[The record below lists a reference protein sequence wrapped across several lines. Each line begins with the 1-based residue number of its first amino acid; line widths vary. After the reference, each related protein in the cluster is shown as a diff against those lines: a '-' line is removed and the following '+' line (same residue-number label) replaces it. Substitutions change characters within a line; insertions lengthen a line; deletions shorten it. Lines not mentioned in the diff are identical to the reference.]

1 MPYFV
6 PLRLAAVVA
15 IVAVLGYTVFAVY
28 QHGRAVER
36 AHWEQQVARD
46 LAAATLKVQQRT
58 AEVELLRAQQ
68 IAARQAA
75 EKKYADMQADID
87 RKSAELVRLGKR
99 LRDPGAR
106 AACGSSVPSAGGG
119 AVVSDDAAAGAEL
132 SERATQF
139 LLSMTERCDRAA
151 AYAAAAHLWAQSL
164 AHGK

>member
-1 MPYFV
+1 MPTV
-6 PLRLAAVVA
+6 SHLKLAAVVA
-15 IVAVLGYTVFAVY
+15 IIAVLGYTVFAAY

-36 AHWEQQVARD
+36 AHWEQQTARD

-58 AEVELLRAQQ
+58 AEVEALRAQQ

-75 EKKYADMQADID
+75 EKTYANMQADID

-106 AACGSSVPSAGGG
+106 AGCGSSVPSAGGG
-119 AVVSDDAAAGAEL
+119 AVVSDDATAGAEL
-132 SERATQF
+132 SERATRF

-151 AYAAAAHLWAQSL
+151 AYATAAHLWAQSL

>member
-1 MPYFV
+1 MPTV
-6 PLRLAAVVA
+6 SHLKLAAVVA
-15 IVAVLGYTVFAVY
+15 IIAVLGYTVFAAY

-36 AHWEQQVARD
+36 AHWEQQTARD

-58 AEVELLRAQQ
+58 AEVEALRAQQ

-75 EKKYADMQADID
+75 EKTYANMQADID

-99 LRDPGAR
+99 LRDPGSR
-106 AACGSSVPSAGGG
+106 AACGNSLPATAGSTGVPA
-119 AVVSDDAAAGAEL
+119 DTTTGAEL
-132 SERATQF
+132 SERATRF

-151 AYAAAAHLWAQSL
+151 AYATAAHLWAQSL

>member
-1 MPYFV
+1 MPTISH
-6 PLRLAAVVA
+6 LKLAAVVA

-46 LAAATLKVQQRT
+46 LAAATLKVQRRT
-58 AEVELLRAQQ
+58 AEVEVLRAQQ

-87 RKSAELVRLGKR
+87 RKSAELVRLGER

-106 AACGSSVPSAGGG
+106 AVCGSSVPSAAGG

-132 SERATQF
+132 SERATRF